1 MCWTFITVARMRL
14 NRMKTLLR
22 LNSLFQVEAMK
33 QLNTL
38 ALVTFLVLSEKI
50 YAQDEVAAV
59 VDEAVKNENIIQWLA
74 RFMDEGGIF
83 MWIIAIVWCI
93 GVAISAERF
102 KQYFSFNVDGTSLM
116 SSIKKSVIGN
126 QVQDAIQACGE
137 SKALLAFVMK
147 NGLKRSNQSKEQIQD
162 ALEASMLEVVP
173 KIEERLSYLAL
184 TANLSTLLG
193 LLGTIQGL
201 IQSFAA
207 VAQAEAS
214 EKAQLLA
221 EGIAVA
227 MNTTALGLVSAISL
241 MVIHAILQSRGE
253 KMIHEIEEN
262 SVKLL
267 DLLGTKKAAL
277 NQMDKAA

>member
-1 MCWTFITVARMRL
+1 
-14 NRMKTLLR
+14 
-22 LNSLFQVEAMK
+22 MK
-33 QLNTL
+33 QLKTL
-38 ALVTFLVLSEKI
+38 ALVVFLVLSESI
-50 YAQDEVAAV
+50 YAQEEAAAV
-59 VDEAVKNENIIQWLA
+59 VADATQNENMIQWLA
-74 RFMDEGGIF
+74 RFMDQGGIF
-83 MWIIAIVWCI
+83 MWIIAIVWCV
-93 GVAISAERF
+93 GVAISAERL
-102 KQYFSFNVDGTSLM
+102 KQYLSFHVDGTSLM

-162 ALEASMLEVVP
+162 ALEASILEVVP

-241 MVIHAILQSRGE
+241 MVIHSVLQSRGE
-253 KMIHEIEEN
+253 RMIHEIEEN

-277 NQMDKAA
+277 NQLDKAA